1 MDIKISH
8 NQYMELGVKINRP
21 GQLAP
26 GGEDIQGGGKI
37 SREILPP
44 GG

>member
-1 MDIKISH
+1 MGIKVSH
-8 NQYMELGVKINRP
+8 NQYSELVGKINRP